1 MLKGRI
7 MAERNFVM
15 DLAKLVIA
23 AAWAD
28 GKMTNEE
35 ANALKDLLFGLEDV
49 TGEEWAHLEVYMDSP
64 VGPEEREKLLGK
76 VLEQIESEED
86 KALVVGTLEGLF
98 EADGVVTDEERAF
111 LEEIRKGVSEVNT
124 GALARFA
131 KMIKAAYGRRG
142 EAYEGGVQRDRQVDD
157 YIENTIYYQ
166 LKSESEKKGIT
177 IDLPEVK
184 KRQFCLAAG
193 LLARISAVDSGIS
206 EEEKQ
211 VTKDVLTAEW
221 GLSEQE
227 AEVVAEISC
236 DRTLR
241 GLDYFRLT
249 RGFFECTSIDERR
262 NFIKCLFKVANA
274 SEMTSFDE
282 TEEIRKIA
290 RSLKLSHKDFIDA
303 KLTIPDEDREVL

>member
-1 MLKGRI
+1 MLKERI
-7 MAERNFVM
+7 MAERKFVM

-35 ANALKDLLFGLEDV
+35 TNALKDLLFGLEDV

-64 VGPEEREKLLGK
+64 VGPEEREKLLGA
-76 VLEQIESEED
+76 VLEQIKSEED
-86 KALVVGTLEGLF
+86 KALVVGTLENLF

-111 LEEIRKGVSEVNT
+111 LEEIKKGVSEVST
-124 GALARFA
+124 GALARFS
-131 KMIKAAYGRRG
+131 KMMKGALGKR
-142 EAYEGGVQRDRQVDD
+142 EQAYEGAAQRDGQVDD

-166 LKSESEKKGIT
+166 LKSEGEKKGIR
-177 IDLPEVK
+177 IELADEK
-184 KRQFCLAAG
+184 KRQLCLAAG

-206 EEEKQ
+206 EDEKQ
-211 VTKDVLTAEW
+211 VIKDVLAAGW
-221 GLSEQE
+221 DLSEQE

-249 RGFFECTSIDERR
+249 RGFFECTSLDERR
-262 NFIKCLFKVANA
+262 NFIKCLFAIANA
-274 SEMTSFDE
+274 SEKTSFDE

-290 RSLKLSHKDFIDA
+290 KSLKLSHRDFIDA